1 MPYIA
6 TGRTD
11 RALLTT
17 AHYTFYYEWGSIVAN
32 NSDHYV
38 PAKWITPQ
46 KESPGVIWYWINEN
60 DCDAGYKPGNIIVD
74 VLDDFNARRGR
85 TLKNF
90 KIKIFQIIE
99 KCLFLN
105 F

>member
-32 NSDHYV
+32 NSDNYV

-60 DCDAGYKPGNIIVD
+60 DCNAEYKPGK
-74 VLDDFNARRGR
+74 VLTSFDN
-85 TLKNF
+85 LKIHTHRCILENCF
-90 KIKIFQIIE
+90 CGSLDLIQK
-99 KCLFLN
+99 
-105 F
+105 